1 MEEDLKKNLLL
12 VCSEFQ
18 RNEVQYLLV
27 GGVAVA
33 LHGYYRHS
41 MGPMGQLTSK
51 PDIDLW
57 FDPLNSRERPRSCA
71 LHQLCRG
78 QGHGLPRTCNVHS

>member
-12 VCSEFQ
+12 VCSQFQ

-57 FDPLNSRERPRSCA
+57 FDPLNSRERPRSCV
-71 LHQLCRG
+71 HDRT
-78 QGHGLPRTCNVHS
+78 HGIGAGVEARARAG